1 LEASDSEPTPEI
13 PSPPANGGAD
23 DSFARKEADFLQGK
37 RQNLAGWAE
46 ENQIKRDEMLRHCFF
61 YAVAALIVLAALLFA
76 ATLCIW
82 AWHLAAPD
90 NFRWLSKEELD
101 KLQVLVF
108 SGAASS
114 LATVIGKRVI
124 GGPPSNSN

>member
-1 LEASDSEPTPEI
+1 
-13 PSPPANGGAD
+13 
-23 DSFARKEADFLQGK
+23 
-37 RQNLAGWAE
+37 
-46 ENQIKRDEMLRHCFF
+46 MLRHCFF

-76 ATLCIW
+76 GTLCIW
-82 AWHLAAPD
+82 AWHLIAPD
-90 NFRWLSKEELD
+90 KFRWLSKEELD

-124 GGPPSNSN
+124 GGPPTNGSS